1 MAKRKAKCTMRS
13 CKSKDKQYNGQKE
26 SRLTTS
32 HCTFGFPFGHYIA
45 CPSTYDFSLYIWL
58 SFWPLY
64 CLSFD
69 LRLLIVHLAFLLA
82 IISLVLLL
90 TTSHC
95 TFGFPFGHYIACP
108 STYDFSLYIWLSF
121 WPLYCLSFD
130 LRLLIA
136 HLAFLLAIILLVLRH
151 TTSHCTFGIF
161 NFSYS
166 TYFIKLYFLSCSGG
180 LIQYYFFMNKVP
192 LLWNVIRGSR

>member
-1 MAKRKAKCTMRS
+1 MCSVLSNNVCVFVSFLSAIILLVL
-13 CKSKDKQYNGQKE
+13 
-26 SRLTTS
+26 RLTTS

-45 CPSTYDFSLYIWL
+45 CPSTYDFSLHIWL

-69 LRLLIVHLAFLLA
+69 LRLLIAHLAFLLT
-82 IISLVLLL
+82 IILLVLRL

-95 TFGFPFGHYIACP
+95 TFGFPFDHYIACP

-136 HLAFLLAIILLVLRH
+136 HLAFLLAIILLVLRL
-151 TTSHCTFGIF
+151 TTSHCTFGFPFDHYIACP
-161 NFSYS
+161 S
-166 TYFIKLYFLSCSGG
+166 TYEVSLHIWLS
-180 LIQYYFFMNKVP
+180 F
-192 LLWNVIRGSR
+192 